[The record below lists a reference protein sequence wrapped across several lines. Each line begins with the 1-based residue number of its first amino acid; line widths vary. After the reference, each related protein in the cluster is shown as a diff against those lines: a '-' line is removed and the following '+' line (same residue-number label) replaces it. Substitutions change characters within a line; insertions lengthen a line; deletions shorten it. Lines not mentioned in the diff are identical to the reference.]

1 VVAVGWAVPG
11 SSTRDYSALQ
21 RRLLLHAQACSS
33 QIVKSGTVWCGRAE
47 SDNNRDVEEGKE
59 RNTVLVAVHFLGNLY
74 AAQGKLSEAEQMYER
89 ALRGREDAL
98 EPTHTSTLDTVNNL
112 GILYANQGKL
122 DEAEQMY
129 ERALRGYEAAL
140 GSDLFQQYKPTL
152 NTLENIGD
160 RYAMS
165 KIEIMHTGM
174 GTKNQLPYKGCGCM
188 FWRAMRFC
196 GLAMG
201 EAAPPMFELSAMLRR
216 KALVMSESA
225 GRLRKMGWMM
235 QKQSTRAAT
244 LLLYILAN
252 MATNMLRSKT
262 VRDFVPALLRTRVD
276 IIFAILYFERAVVV
290 KPARG

>member
-1 VVAVGWAVPG
+1 LVWAVPG

-59 RNTVLVAVHFLGNLY
+59 RNTVLVAVHFLG
-74 AAQGKLSEAEQMYER
+74 
-89 ALRGREDAL
+89 
-98 EPTHTSTLDTVNNL
+98 
-112 GILYANQGKL
+112 ILYANQGKL

-152 NTLENIGD
+152 NTLENMGD

-174 GTKNQLPYKGCGCM
+174 ETKNQLPYKGCGCM

-235 QKQSTRAAT
+235 EKQSTRAAT

-262 VRDFVPALLRTRVD
+262 VRDFVPALLRTRVG

-290 KPARG
+290 KPPRG